1 MANTPIPSRA
11 VEYGSRGTGKSREY
25 TLSPEEL
32 EEIRQKYP
40 ATKADREFKKPV
52 VQRTKEDLASEKQRL
67 ASKEH
72 QIQEEEDDMSGQRT
86 SKEGPS
92 CGLTK
97 KVFLEQIAAGETVA
111 SIEKAWGMKYNTLYN
126 WVKNWDCRGIT
137 PGNARELL
145 AMMGDGVK
153 TIEPDKTQ
161 LLREKEVVPA
171 SSQSAEVDLL
181 VAAKKEIAEVR
192 AELQMV
198 KDDFLTIVDE
208 RDQLRTELAEVKEM
222 FDKAYQRNVN
232 GNAKIGEHLQA
243 IQELREEVE
252 HWRGQADSAGKTNT
266 QLIVERETAQKELVR
281 AVEENDRLRDEI
293 NRMITERDELM
304 AENDRLESQM
314 VASRVEP
321 QLADKPNEVQLLDR
335 SIADL
340 TRARWILNRLT
351 ASGE

>member
-11 VEYGSRGTGKSREY
+11 IEYSSTGTGGLREY
-25 TLSPEEL
+25 TLTPEQL

-40 ATKADREFKKPV
+40 ATKRDKTFKKPV
-52 VQRTKEDLASEKQRL
+52 AHNPREDMSSEEQRRRANQRY
-67 ASKEH
+67 
-72 QIQEEEDDMSGQRT
+72 QNQEEDDDMGGQRT

-97 KVFLEQIAAGETVA
+97 QVFIEQIASGETVA
-111 SIEKAWGMKYNTLYN
+111 SVEKAWGMKFNTLSF
-126 WVKNWDCRGIT
+126 WVKKWELKGI
-137 PGNARELL
+137 NAAKAQELL
-145 AMMGDGVK
+145 SGNSS
-153 TIEPDKTQ
+153 TSN
-161 LLREKEVVPA
+161 LLREKEIAPA
-171 SSQSAEVDLL
+171 SGQSAEVDLL

-192 AELQMV
+192 AELQ
-198 KDDFLTIVDE
+198 KLKPEYLALED
-208 RDQLRTELAEVKEM
+208 ELARIKKM
-222 FDKAYQRNVN
+222 FDETYRRDLDST
-232 GNAKIGEHLQA
+232 AKIGEHLQA
-243 IQELREEVE
+243 IYELREEVE
-252 HWRGQADSAGKTNT
+252 HWRGQADNAGKTNT
-266 QLIVERETAQKELVR
+266 QLVAERESAQKELVR

-321 QLADKPNEVQLLDR
+321 QLADKPSEVQLLDR